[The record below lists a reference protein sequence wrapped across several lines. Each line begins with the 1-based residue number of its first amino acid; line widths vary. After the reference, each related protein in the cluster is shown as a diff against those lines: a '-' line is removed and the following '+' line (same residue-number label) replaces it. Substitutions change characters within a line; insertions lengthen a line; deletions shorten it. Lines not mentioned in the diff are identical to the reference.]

1 MAGGEINA
9 RFRGPRIRRIGHDGG
24 MDKGNDM
31 LDLPDTDTLYAA
43 LLARD
48 PAWEG
53 RALVGVT
60 TTGIFCRLTCPAR
73 KPLPGNCRWFPSADA
88 ARAAG
93 FRPCLRCHPLGAT
106 AEGDPMVRDL
116 LAQLRA
122 DPGRR
127 WSEADLA
134 AMGLDPSTVRR
145 AFKRHFGQ
153 SFLEMDRAAR
163 LRAGMESLA
172 KGSAM
177 IDAQLDAGFDSASG
191 FRAAFAR
198 LFGHAPHRLRQGS
211 DLLADWIDTPLGGMI
226 AIADDRALHL
236 LEFIDR
242 KALPEGL
249 RRLSAHAGGRVGLGR
264 TRVHDRTESR
274 LAAYFA
280 GKAPILDVPVTLH
293 GTPFQ
298 QQVWRAL
305 QDIPAGRTRS
315 YAQLAAVIGRPTAI
329 RAVARANATNRIAL
343 VVPCHRVIGADGT
356 LTGYAGGLWRKERL
370 IAIERGYA

>member
-1 MAGGEINA
+1 MTKVDA
-9 RFRGPRIRRIGHDGG
+9 
-24 MDKGNDM
+24 M
-31 LDLPDTDTLYAA
+31 LDLTNTDMLYAA

-60 TTGIFCRLTCPAR
+60 TTGVFCRLTCPAR
-73 KPLPGNCRWFPSADA
+73 KPLARNCRWFADADA
-88 ARAAG
+88 AQAAG
-93 FRPCLRCHPLGAT
+93 FRPCRRCHPLGAT
-106 AEGDPMVRDL
+106 AEGDPLVRDL
-116 LAQLRA
+116 LAQLDA
-122 DPGRR
+122 QPGRR
-127 WSEADLA
+127 WSEA
-134 AMGLDPSTVRR
+134 GLRALGHDPSTVRR
-145 AFKRHFGQ
+145 AFRRHFGQ
-153 SFLEMDRAAR
+153 SFLEMARAAR
-163 LRAGMESLA
+163 LRGGMARLA

-177 IDAQLDAGFDSASG
+177 IEAQMDAGFDSASG

-198 LFGHAPHRLRQGS
+198 LFGHPPHRMRQGS

-226 AIADDRALHL
+226 AIADDGALHL

-249 RRLSAHAGGRVGLGR
+249 RRLSVHVGGRVGLGR
-264 TRVHDRTESR
+264 TPVHDMAEAR

-280 GKAPILDVPVTLH
+280 GQDPRLDVPVALH

-305 QDIPAGRTRS
+305 QAIPAGQTRS
-315 YAQLAAVIGRPTAI
+315 YAQLAAAIGRPAAT

-370 IAIERGYA
+370 IAVERGYA